1 MSQDVIIGSTSRS
14 WSRGVDESIESK
26 NPPLTDKEKLRIE
39 QLAQL
44 EMRATRGDVTAQ
56 RKMVEINA
64 ALADIQKR
72 AKKGDAKAKRLLF
85 TLQGTGLLTLSESKS
100 GPRLIMAGAYGRT
113 KRSAQQSSPAQQANP
128 AQQVQ
133 EFLLSLKMRA
143 MAGDPQAIAIL
154 QQYQQIIAPP
164 GAGQPEQ
171 PQAAPAMQLDLP
183 PPGMAPEGYPPAPM
197 AGKASVGFNRHL
209 AYING
214 LDDDASVW
222 LYKLNPRYWL
232 KSKDERMFEDI
243 ERDRWV
249 ENARLNKAM
258 AKRKLALEQG
268 LKAQQAAEAV
278 RSARAEVSETD
289 AQINA
294 LTAALQG
301 VGEEEI
307 ALAREGGA
315 CERAALRRR
324 Y

>member
-1 MSQDVIIGSTSRS
+1 MSQDVIIGSTDRS
-14 WSRGVDESIESK
+14 WSRGSVESTESN

-44 EMRATRGDVTAQ
+44 EMRAARGDVAAQ
-56 RKMVEINA
+56 KKMVEINA

-100 GPRLIMAGAYGRT
+100 GPRLIMAGAFGRP
-113 KRSAQQSSPAQQANP
+113 KRSTQQSNQAQQVNP

-171 PQAAPAMQLDLP
+171 PQAAPAMPLDLP
-183 PPGMAPEGYPPAPM
+183 PSGMAPESYPPAPM
-197 AGKASVGFNRHL
+197 TGEVSSDGSFVGFNGHL
-209 AYING
+209 AFIRG
-214 LDDDASVW
+214 L
-222 LYKLNPRYWL
+222 
-232 KSKDERMFEDI
+232 
-243 ERDRWV
+243 
-249 ENARLNKAM
+249 
-258 AKRKLALEQG
+258 
-268 LKAQQAAEAV
+268 
-278 RSARAEVSETD
+278 
-289 AQINA
+289 
-294 LTAALQG
+294 
-301 VGEEEI
+301 GEEEI

-315 CERAALRRR
+315 CERAALHRR